1 MKAKQK
7 EHPTMEAT
15 SLLKVSST
23 ITVLQNKS
31 EIEAAL
37 NNQLE
42 VAGKRVLVCKGGN
55 EMGKIVEHVYR
66 SFADHR
72 DTSGEPF
79 LLSKTLKGLCHRD
92 NWGSITKI
100 SEHDYIGYLSHWNI
114 FAEYRTSLDGTQLRV
129 TEAEPALV
137 LLPKCPRFS
146 VQIWSQSR
154 WLTPTIA
161 GWFKWLED

>member
-1 MKAKQK
+1 MKTQHK
-7 EHPTMEAT
+7 ELSIMEAK
-15 SLLKVSST
+15 SLLTVSST
-23 ITVLQNKS
+23 VTVVRDKS

-42 VAGKRVLVCKGGN
+42 VSGKRILVCKGGN
-55 EMGKIVEHVYR
+55 EMSKTVEFVYR
-66 SFADHR
+66 SFADHK
-72 DTSGEPF
+72 DLSGEPF
-79 LLSKTLKGLCHRD
+79 LLSKRLKGLCHRD

-100 SEHDYIGYLSHWNI
+100 SEHDYIGYLSHWMT
-114 FAEYRTSLDGTQLRV
+114 FTELRTSLDGTHLQATKDSPV
-129 TEAEPALV
+129 LV
-137 LLPKCPRFS
+137 ILPKCPRFS